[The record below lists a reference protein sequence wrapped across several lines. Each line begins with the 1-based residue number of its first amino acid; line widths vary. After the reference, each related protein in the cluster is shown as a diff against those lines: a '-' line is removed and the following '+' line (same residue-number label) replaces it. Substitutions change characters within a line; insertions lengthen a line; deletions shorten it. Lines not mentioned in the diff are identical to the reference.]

1 MYSADVISSNG
12 CKAKASNSITLT
24 TLNKPKA
31 GFSFDSY
38 CLNIPVT
45 FTNTTSGSNISYQWN
60 FGDNQTSANI
70 SPQHSYSK
78 IGSYTVSL
86 VASLK
91 DCSNSHDTLQT
102 TIKIEAP
109 LPGIKYPLVSA
120 TYGRPQQLSA
130 RNIGRAYQWIPPTDL
145 DNARSRTPVLTPTGD
160 RKYAIR
166 ITTLSG
172 CITTDSLEI
181 AFLKDIKVLVPTAF
195 APNGN
200 GSNDVLRP
208 VLLNIVTIKYF
219 RVYNRWGQLVYET
232 KTINEGWNGNYQGK
246 PQPME
251 TYTWVFEGTD
261 IQGTPVKI
269 SGKSVLLR

>member
-1 MYSADVISSNG
+1 M
-12 CKAKASNSITLT
+12 
-24 TLNKPKA
+24 
-31 GFSFDSY
+31 
-38 CLNIPVT
+38 
-45 FTNTTSGSNISYQWN
+45 
-60 FGDNQTSANI
+60 
-70 SPQHSYSK
+70 
-78 IGSYTVSL
+78 
-86 VASLK
+86 
-91 DCSNSHDTLQT
+91 
-102 TIKIEAP
+102 
-109 LPGIKYPLVSA
+109 
-120 TYGRPQQLSA
+120 
-130 RNIGRAYQWIPPTDL
+130 
-145 DNARSRTPVLTPTGD
+145 
-160 RKYAIR
+160 
-166 ITTLSG
+166 
-172 CITTDSLEI
+172 
-181 AFLKDIKVLVPTAF
+181 PTAF